1 MYIKDIQFINS
12 MCYQQPPIDLIVLHL
27 FHTNKLVQK
36 HNKNVFTNTSSP
48 TFIFKAIDVN
58 HHHAYHFTNFRMIQA
73 KL

>member
-1 MYIKDIQFINS
+1 

-48 TFIFKAIDVN
+48 TFIFKAMDIN
-58 HHHAYHFTNFRMIQA
+58 HHHAYHFTNSRMIQA